1 MHFGPEWMRAKP
13 QTPARHQPPPSPP
26 PQPASAT
33 QQPGASTYSALVT
46 SATQELEKRD
56 ESRPFRYTKDEMLRI
71 YKEGG
76 GRGGLNLEVERW
88 EGIVRDIGNEPAGL
102 RDMSEAEKKV
112 GQCPCIVILM
122 ARSLTRR
129 ISFSL
134 GLLIPNFVGDSQ
146 RIS

>member
-1 MHFGPEWMRAKP
+1 
-13 QTPARHQPPPSPP
+13 
-26 PQPASAT
+26 
-33 QQPGASTYSALVT
+33 
-46 SATQELEKRD
+46 
-56 ESRPFRYTKDEMLRI
+56 MLRI